1 MLLNVTVELANT
13 QVLQVP
19 ENAIVPLQNRQYV
32 FVVGKDDSVKQ
43 VEITLG
49 QRVPGSIEVLS
60 GLAEGDEVI
69 VEGTQK
75 LRTGMVI
82 TRVGQ

>member
-1 MLLNVTVELANT
+1 
-13 QVLQVP
+13 
-19 ENAIVPLQNRQYV
+19 LQNRQYV

-43 VEITLG
+43 VEISLG

>member
-1 MLLNVTVELANT
+1 
-13 QVLQVP
+13 
-19 ENAIVPLQNRQYV
+19 LQNRQYV